1 MTEKPVKSAVYYNYE
16 GETLIITKDDDNPA
30 CIVLETY
37 DSTGHEA
44 GRAMTYITMLYSE
57 WQNLVKKVDEL

>member
-1 MTEKPVKSAVYYNYE
+1 MEKAVKKAVYYNYE

-44 GRAMTYITMLYSE
+44 GKSMTYITMLYSE
-57 WQNLVKKVDEL
+57 WLNLVKQVGEL